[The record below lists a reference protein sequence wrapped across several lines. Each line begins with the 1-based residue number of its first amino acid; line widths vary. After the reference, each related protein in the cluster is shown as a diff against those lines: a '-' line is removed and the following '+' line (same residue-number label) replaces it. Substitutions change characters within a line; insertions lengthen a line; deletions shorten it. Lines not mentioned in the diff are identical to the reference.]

1 MPQGDYI
8 ELHQKRHG
16 FRLDHFERKR
26 KKEARAPHKLAE
38 FERKAFGLK
47 AKLHHKKRHAEKAVM
62 RKTIA
67 MHQQV
72 PIAFTPGSSHLAY
85 SVTAPMGLHCAWSAS
100 NLITYCTHCPPRVR
114 LDPLATM
121 SRACRSGLS
130 GVPSHNL
137 AWLCRAGVCRDGL
150 GLGLRS

>member
-1 MPQGDYI
+1 
-8 ELHQKRHG
+8 
-16 FRLDHFERKR
+16 
-26 KKEARAPHKLAE
+26 
-38 FERKAFGLK
+38 
-47 AKLHHKKRHAEKAVM
+47 M

-114 LDPLATM
+114 
-121 SRACRSGLS
+121 SGSCCVSGLTRLQQCP
-130 GVPSHNL
+130 VLVVL
-137 AWLCRAGVCRDGL
+137 ASRECPLTT
-150 GLGLRS
+150 

>member
-72 PIAFTPGSSHLAY
+72 PLAFTPGSSPLAC
-85 SVTAPMGLHCAWSAS
+85 SVTAPMGLHCAWSPS
-100 NLITYCTHCPPRVR
+100 NLITYCTHWPPRVR
-114 LDPLATM
+114 
-121 SRACRSGLS
+121 SGSCCVSGLTHLKQYPVLVVLVS
-130 GVPSHNL
+130 PECPL
-137 AWLCRAGVCRDGL
+137 TT
-150 GLGLRS
+150 